1 MTKVLDNATYL
12 FTWHTNWA
20 CPCKKCQTLDG
31 RMYSDVTIYDP
42 YLFDGEF
49 GNIWDI
55 QNDEPLTHP
64 NCKCYLEVEA
74 IVKAEDSQAFQE
86 LRDELS
92 NFERMV
98 AVPSNIKD
106 VQMEMNDFDRDLA
119 RIETRMDNSRQQ
131 LMTYMMLLQRLG
143 LPPEVE
149 RAISILVKF
158 RMTAELATRSAYML
172 MAAEGPMGWGMAI
185 ASSVATVIGTTSI
198 AMDLGAQ

>member
-1 MTKVLDNATYL
+1 MTGVLENATYL

-20 CPCKKCQTLDG
+20 CPCKKCQALEG

-55 QNDEPLTHP
+55 QNDMPLTHE

-86 LRDELS
+86 LQAELS
-92 NFERMV
+92 NFERTI
-98 AVPSNIKD
+98 AVPSNILE
-106 VQMEMNDFDRDLA
+106 VQMQMNDFEKDMI
-119 RIETRMDNSRQQ
+119 RIERRMDNNRQQ

-143 LPPEVE
+143 LPPEAE
-149 RAISILVKF
+149 RAISILVKV

-172 MAAEGPMGWGMAI
+172 MAATGPLGWGMAI
-185 ASSVATVIGTTSI
+185 ASSVATVIGSTSI